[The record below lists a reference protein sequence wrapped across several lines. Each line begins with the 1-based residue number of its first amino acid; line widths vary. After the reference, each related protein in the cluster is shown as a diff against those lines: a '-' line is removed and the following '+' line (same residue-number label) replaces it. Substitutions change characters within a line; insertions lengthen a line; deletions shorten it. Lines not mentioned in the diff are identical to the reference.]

1 MQALKTWFARKLK
14 DSCGCQS
21 GKTYRACCF
30 TRESLHLI
38 VAVLFILALVFG
50 ASFDRSVAL
59 LILAGAALSAILLY
73 VSRSRR

>member
-1 MQALKTWFARKLK
+1 MHALKAWFGGKLK

-38 VAVLFILALVFG
+38 VAVLFILTLIYG
-50 ASFDRSVAL
+50 ASFDRSVSL
-59 LILAGAALSAILLY
+59 LILGAAGVSAVLLY
-73 VSRSRR
+73 VSGARR